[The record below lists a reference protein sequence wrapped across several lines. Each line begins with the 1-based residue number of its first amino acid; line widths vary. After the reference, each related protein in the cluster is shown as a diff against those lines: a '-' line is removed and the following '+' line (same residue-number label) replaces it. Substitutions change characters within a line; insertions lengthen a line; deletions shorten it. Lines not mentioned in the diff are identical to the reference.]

1 LQPNGLASSMT
12 SMRLVSSFRSEIVR
26 VKWVVLAILV
36 LAIAGGGAALY
47 ERHIAARQHTETVP
61 VAVQSV
67 STVPVRVMPMVENI
81 ASYGNLVSQRS
92 VNIVPQTPGQVKQ
105 ILFSDGQT
113 VTAGAALVLMDS
125 SIAQAQVQA
134 TRAQSDTDTQN
145 LRRTQSLSR
154 QGLES
159 TYSLEQAQSRAS
171 ASAANVTIDERRLEQ
186 LTLRAPFAGR
196 LGSRQVDVGAFV
208 LTGDTIVRL
217 DDTAELQIEFRMPST
232 VALRVTQSMPVHVQV
247 PGTES
252 DQTVDGSLSFIDPTI
267 STDTRSVLLR
277 ALVPNTGQQLR
288 PGLYVR
294 VSLDLDTH
302 PDALVVPIDAIAN
315 DLNDSYVFVVD
326 DKNIAHRRPVTRG
339 LTDGRQVELLTGVT
353 VGEQVV
359 TVGQFRLRD
368 GDTVKVVAPQADA
381 KSAA

>member
-1 LQPNGLASSMT
+1 MT

-154 QGLES
+154 QGS
-159 TYSLEQAQSRAS
+159 NPPIRWSRR
-171 ASAANVTIDERRLEQ
+171 NRVPRRPPP
-186 LTLRAPFAGR
+186 T
-196 LGSRQVDVGAFV
+196 S
-208 LTGDTIVRL
+208 
-217 DDTAELQIEFRMPST
+217 PST
-232 VALRVTQSMPVHVQV
+232 SAGWSNLHCARPSPAGWA
-247 PGTES
+247 PAR
-252 DQTVDGSLSFIDPTI
+252 
-267 STDTRSVLLR
+267 STSG
-277 ALVPNTGQQLR
+277 P
-288 PGLYVR
+288 
-294 VSLDLDTH
+294 SC
-302 PDALVVPIDAIAN
+302 
-315 DLNDSYVFVVD
+315 
-326 DKNIAHRRPVTRG
+326 
-339 LTDGRQVELLTGVT
+339 
-353 VGEQVV
+353 
-359 TVGQFRLRD
+359 
-368 GDTVKVVAPQADA
+368 
-381 KSAA
+381 

>member
-1 LQPNGLASSMT
+1 MT
-12 SMRLVSSFRSEIVR
+12 SMRLVSSFCSEIAR
-26 VKWVVLAILV
+26 VKWIVLAILV
-36 LAIAGGGAALY
+36 LTVAGGGAALY
-47 ERHIAARQHTETVP
+47 ERRIAAQQHTSSVP

-67 STVPVRVMPMVENI
+67 STVPVRVTPMVENI

-92 VNIVPQTPGQVKQ
+92 VNIAPQTPGQVKQ

-113 VTAGAALVLMDS
+113 VTAGASLVVMDS

-134 TRAQSDTDTQN
+134 SRAQSDTDTQN

-294 VSLDLDTH
+294 VSLDLETH

-326 DKNIAHRRPVTRG
+326 AKNIAHRRPVTRG

-353 VGEQVV
+353 AGEQVV

-368 GDTVKVVAPQADA
+368 GDTVKIVPPQADG

>member
-208 LTGDTIVRL
+208 RL

-381 KSAA
+381 KSAT